1 MDEQNR
7 SIKVKAYLN
16 SEEASDFGL
25 LIYLLYLLSAG
36 MAIYLMI
43 SESDALKLILGI
55 FVCIAFPTLFLAADL
70 LVLHCE
76 KVYDIYNIHG
86 VTRIHKDKVILEIRW
101 SNVEEIIY
109 DGTGFPLLAPKG
121 IVAILKDPIVLMKNV
136 KGENISYQ
144 KLDFFRG
151 AMKKKTAL
159 AIEKQFLPPGLK
171 IQFK

>member
-55 FVCIAFPTLFLAADL
+55 IVCIAFPTLFLAADL
-70 LVLHCE
+70 LVLHYE
-76 KVYDIYNIHG
+76 KVYDVYNIDG
-86 VTRIHKDKVILEIRW
+86 VTRIHKDKVIFEICW

-109 DGTGFPLLAPKG
+109 DGGFPLLAPKG
-121 IVAILKDPIVLMKNV
+121 IVATLKEPIFLMETV

>member
-36 MAIYLMI
+36 MAIYLMV
-43 SESDALKLILGI
+43 SESDMVKLLWGI
-55 FVCIAFPTLFLAADL
+55 IGCIAFPTLFLAADL

-101 SNVEEIIY
+101 NNVEEIIY
-109 DGTGFPLLAPKG
+109 DRTGFPLLAPKG

-151 AMKKKTAL
+151 AMKQETAL
-159 AIEKQFLPPGLK
+159 AIEKQFLPPELK

>member
-16 SEEASDFGL
+16 SEAESEFGL
-25 LIYLLYLLSAG
+25 LIYLLYFLSVG

-43 SESDALKLILGI
+43 SESAALKLILGI
-55 FVCIAFPTLFLAADL
+55 IVCIAFPTLFLAADL

-86 VTRIHKDKVILEIRW
+86 VTRIHKDKVIFEIPW
-101 SNVEEIIY
+101 SNVKEITY
-109 DGTGFPLLAPKG
+109 KKGFPLLAPTG
-121 IVAILKDPIVLMKNV
+121 IVAVLKEPILLMVNEKA
-136 KGENISYQ
+136 KKISYQ
-144 KLDFFRG
+144 KLDFYVG